1 MNTILVIED
10 NYQNARLA
18 EKLLGRAGY
27 DVVIADDGETGLQQ
41 AIETTPILILADMG
55 LPDMDG
61 QTVVGMLKQ
70 QPHLENVPIIA
81 YTAWPRD
88 TAAKMAQTYG
98 CHGIITKP
106 LNTRTFISEIEKFL
120 TVSRTQ

>member
-27 DVVIADDGETGLQQ
+27 DVMIAEDGETGLQQ
-41 AIETTPILILADMG
+41 AIDSFPILILADMG

-61 QTVVGMLKQ
+61 QTVVAMLKQ
-70 QPHLENVPIIA
+70 QTHLEHVPIIA
-81 YTAWPRD
+81 YTAWPKD
-88 TAAKMAQTYG
+88 TATKMAKTYG
-98 CHGIITKP
+98 CQGIITKP
-106 LNTRTFISEIEKFL
+106 LNTRTFISEIETFL
-120 TVSRTQ
+120 TVSRN